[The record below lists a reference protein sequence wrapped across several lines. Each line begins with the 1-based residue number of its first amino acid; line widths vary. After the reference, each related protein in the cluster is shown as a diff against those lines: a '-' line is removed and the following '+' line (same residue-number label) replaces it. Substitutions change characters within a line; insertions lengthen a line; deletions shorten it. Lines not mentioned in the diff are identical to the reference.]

1 MIVEAKGDVAELK
14 KMSDSR
20 GFLVEFMNAPD
31 LPAGMKE
38 FAQIYVVTLAPGAVR
53 GNHYHKHKFEWV
65 SAVAGKIRMIVEDV
79 ETKNKKEIILDS
91 SAETVRRFCIRPGNA
106 HAFENVSDEV
116 AVIVVYT
123 NKLYDSAAPDTYE
136 HKLL

>member
-1 MIVEAKGDVAELK
+1 MIVDSKGDVAELK
-14 KMSDSR
+14 KMVDKR

-38 FAQIYVVTLAPGAVR
+38 FAQIYVATLVPGAVR

-65 SAVAGKIRMIVEDV
+65 SAVAGKIRMIVENV
-79 ETKNKKEIILDS
+79 GTAKRTEITLDS
-91 SAETVRRFCIRPGNA
+91 GAETVRRFCIRPGEA
-106 HAFENVSDEV
+106 HAFENVSDGT
-116 AVIVVYT
+116 AVLVVYT
-123 NKLYDSAAPDTYE
+123 NKVYDPATPDTYE